1 VNTDFKLQ
9 SFAFNPAFSKVGQ
22 KPLTQTPSVIADDKS
37 NQQTESVT
45 LSTPLKTPRPGSD
58 MAQMME
64 DLQNN
69 GVLPQAETVSP
80 QVQKK
85 PLREPNSDYMSMM
98 VDSVQNDKTL
108 GSGSVQ
114 VAVNSNGSIALLDDS
129 QFIPGLVQP
138 TTPPPQEQKSVPVDH
153 GHQQAHGHNQHS
165 LKEDGLLGGHMAT
178 EIVEKIGHGAH
189 EAASH
194 GAGHVTTEAVGHG
207 AAKIAAHGSNAAHH
221 AVEVAQHGVETVSET
236 ANATTAGMNTLAENA
251 HHLSAGLEIALGVGT
266 LGAGIL
272 AVPLTINGVKELK
285 HGIKEKDTEKIL
297 EGIGGIA
304 VGTRSASTA
313 VVLGGMMTTSEVVG
327 QIAGMAAQTLTPLGV
342 LHGTVDAVTGGMD
355 VYHGKTTKGLIKIG
369 TGVAIGA
376 AAVIGGLPLTLV
388 ALGMLG
394 VKVGHKIYTSIEEKK
409 VAELAAQQQQTP
421 NLDATSQHSATVEVK
436 S

>member
-1 VNTDFKLQ
+1 MNTDFRLQ

-80 QVQKK
+80 QIEKK

-98 VDSVQNDKTL
+98 VDSVQSDKTL
-108 GSGSVQ
+108 GSGSVHI
-114 VAVNSNGSIALLDDS
+114 AVNSNGSIALLDDS
-129 QFIPGLVQP
+129 QFFPSIEQP
-138 TTPPPQEQKSVPVDH
+138 TVSTPQEQKSVDH
-153 GHQQAHGHNQHS
+153 GHQQAQGHDHGHNKHS

-178 EIVEKIGHGAH
+178 EIVEKIGHSAH

-207 AAKIAAHGSNAAHH
+207 AAKIAAHGSDAAHH

-236 ANATTAGMNTLAENA
+236 ANATSALAENA

-297 EGIGGIA
+297 EGVGGIA
-304 VGTRSASTA
+304 VGTRSAATA
-313 VVLGGMMTTSEVVG
+313 AVLGGMMTTSEVVG
-327 QIAGMAAQTLTPLGV
+327 QIAGVAAQTLTPLGV
-342 LHGTVDAVTGGMD
+342 LHGAVDAVTGGMD

-376 AAVIGGLPLTLV
+376 AAVIGGLPLTV
-388 ALGMLG
+388 AALGMLG
-394 VKVGHKIYTSIEEKK
+394 IKVGHKIYTSSQEKK
-409 VAELAAQQQQTP
+409 AAALAAQQQQTQ
-421 NLDATSQHSATVEVK
+421 NLDATAQQSATVEVK